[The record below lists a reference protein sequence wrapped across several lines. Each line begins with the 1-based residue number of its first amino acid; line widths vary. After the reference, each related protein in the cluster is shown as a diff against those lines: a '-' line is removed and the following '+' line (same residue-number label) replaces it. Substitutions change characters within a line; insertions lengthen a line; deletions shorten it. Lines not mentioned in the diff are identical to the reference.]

1 MTSVI
6 TSSISRIFWR
16 GAFSGRGTALIRLS
30 GTAVVA
36 ISGSAI
42 LSPLRGCS
50 GRSPRGGSQGS
61 CRRRRL
67 YPHPA
72 RLHLPGKVVLGGR
85 HGAAAGD
92 LGVDHHVLP
101 FDLVDRH
108 RPRLPA
114 QRHRNER
121 GNRRRL
127 AEDAVQGLGDQDLA
141 RPGLGAEAGGG
152 AGPAPPPPSLP
163 PPPPPPPSPRP
174 PPPAAAAGPP
184 PPPP

>member
-50 GRSPRGGSQGS
+50 GLSPRGGSQGA

-67 YPHPA
+67 YPHPS
-72 RLHLPGKVVLGGR
+72 RLDLPRKVLLRGR
-85 HGAAAGD
+85 HGTAAGD
-92 LGVDHHVLP
+92 LADNHHVLP
-101 FDLVDRH
+101 
-108 RPRLPA
+108 
-114 QRHRNER
+114 
-121 GNRRRL
+121 
-127 AEDAVQGLGDQDLA
+127 
-141 RPGLGAEAGGG
+141 
-152 AGPAPPPPSLP
+152 
-163 PPPPPPPSPRP
+163 
-174 PPPAAAAGPP
+174 
-184 PPPP
+184 